1 MRLFA
6 SYMLRKSM
14 PSPIFVIRPGD
25 VGKLLAW
32 GRIISLLR
40 LRIDLG
46 PAGRQFPALC
56 PGLAGKAFPGKKQ
69 ERNCRMACFVGSITW
84 NPAELLVF
92 LC

>member
-1 MRLFA
+1 
-6 SYMLRKSM
+6 MLRKSR

-32 GRIISLLR
+32 GRIVSFLR

-46 PAGRQFPALC
+46 PDGRTFPALRS
-56 PGLAGKAFPGKKQ
+56 GLAGEAFPGKKQ
-69 ERNCRMACFVGSITW
+69 ERNCRMACFVGSIMW